1 MGTTA
6 QQRYEFRKLRT
17 RARIFGT
24 AGRPRLSVF
33 RSLKHIYAQVIDDS
47 QGRTLA
53 SASSHEKESKG
64 GANQKAAAMVGEK
77 IAKAALQA
85 GIKKVVFDRG
95 ARIYHGRIKA
105 VAEAARQAGLEF

>member
-1 MGTTA
+1 MPTP

-17 RARIFGT
+17 RNRIFGT
-24 AGRPRLSVF
+24 SERPRLSVY
-33 RSLKHIYAQVIDDS
+33 RSLKHIYVQVIDDT

-53 SASSHEKESKG
+53 SASSHETELKK
-64 GANQKAAAMVGEK
+64 GANQKVAAMVGEK
-77 IAKAALQA
+77 IAKKALKA
-85 GIKKVVFDRG
+85 GVKKVVFDRG